1 MDNNQILQTL
11 INQTIGSFELLLLDY
26 DFKDYISQYKNLIVK
41 LRQDRL
47 ARPTDKNID
56 LQINRLTRLIDILEY
71 AQKSNVKPNI
81 SLN

>member
-11 INQTIGSFELLLLDY
+11 INQTIGSFELLLLDF

-71 AQKSNVKPNI
+71 AQKLNVKPNI

>member
-11 INQTIGSFELLLLDY
+11 INQTIGSFEILILDY
-26 DFKDYISQYKNLIVK
+26 DFADYISQYKNLIVK
-41 LRQDRL
+41 LRQERL

-56 LQINRLTRLIDILEY
+56 VQINRLTRLIDILEY
-71 AQKSNVKPNI
+71 AQKLNVKPNI

>member
-71 AQKSNVKPNI
+71 AQKLNVKPNI

>member
-1 MDNNQILQTL
+1 MDNNEILQTL
-11 INQTIGSFELLLLDY
+11 INQTIGSFELLLLDF

-47 ARPTDKNID
+47 ARPDDKNID
-56 LQINRLTRLIDILEY
+56 IQIMRLTRLIDILEY
-71 AQKSNVKPNI
+71 AQKINIKPNI

>member
-71 AQKSNVKPNI
+71 AQKLNVKQNI